1 MRPGVLVASI
11 FQIVQEQRK
20 YTAEERAVEA
30 MAAAQLAPG
39 LVVEARRRMDRSW
52 RPVWAEPEL
61 RLGVIFHP
69 EYWAEHDAPIDTGY
83 SSGVRSSGAK
93 VCGQQETISPAGGC
107 QCLISSLEVRRR
119 GWQRGERKASTIW
132 EGTFPQ

>member
-1 MRPGVLVASI
+1 LRPGVLVASI

-20 YTAEERAVEA
+20 YTAKERAVEA

-69 EYWAEHDAPIDTGY
+69 EYWAEHDAPIL
-83 SSGVRSSGAK
+83 AILQAF
-93 VCGQQETISPAGGC
+93 GQA
-107 QCLISSLEVRRR
+107 VRRYADSR
-119 GWQRGERKASTIW
+119 RRSRQL
-132 EGTFPQ
+132 EGANA